1 MVGGQAIEADI
12 QSLNNGAQIVV
23 CTPGRLMDL
32 LSERKQL
39 NLAGRLK
46 ELVSYLLVCYTLNK
60 LTNSVI
66 CRCFI

>member
-1 MVGGQAIEADI
+1 MVGGRAIEADME
-12 QSLNNGAQIVV
+12 SLNNGAHIVV

-46 ELVSYLLVCYTLNK
+46 ELVSQSC
-60 LTNSVI
+60 
-66 CRCFI
+66 